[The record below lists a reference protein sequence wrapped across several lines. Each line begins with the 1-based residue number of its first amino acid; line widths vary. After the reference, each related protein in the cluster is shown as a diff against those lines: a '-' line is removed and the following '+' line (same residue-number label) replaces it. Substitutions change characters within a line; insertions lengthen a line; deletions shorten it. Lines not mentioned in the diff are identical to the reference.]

1 MPDNLYDGTVFP
13 VKHVILLG
21 YIIIFST
28 GFGALA
34 ALLVLSMRL
43 KQPFT
48 KRMAVVQ
55 GLFIASLAMVAIY
68 YYLMQVL
75 ELIGPRQA
83 TVEAVFGVIS
93 SLLTMGL
100 YLGLWWIL
108 GIRELQ
114 KGTGNLFLY
123 ARISCLVSAALMV
136 IGMAGSLLSASTL
149 TTSSIWQAFVYLV
162 VAITL
167 SLFGLTLV
175 KAPMKQQHSAY
186 RLLVHGI
193 GYCSLA
199 YVPLSLLELLLSR
212 SLGDTIRPLSLEYLF
227 YLGINVV
234 VLISSLRSLGKDPTS
249 TSAFGPIQ
257 ESTWT
262 RFSLTPRERE
272 MATLIAQGQSNKEIA
287 SNLGISEATVRTHI
301 YNLFQKVGA
310 QSRIDLL
317 NMLHN

>member
-1 MPDNLYDGTVFP
+1 
-13 VKHVILLG
+13 
-21 YIIIFST
+21 
-28 GFGALA
+28 
-34 ALLVLSMRL
+34 
-43 KQPFT
+43 
-48 KRMAVVQ
+48 MAVVQ
-55 GLFIASLAMVAIY
+55 GLFIASLAVVAIY

-83 TVEAVFGVIS
+83 TVETVFGVIS

-114 KGTGNLFLY
+114 KGSGNLFLY
-123 ARISCLVSAALMV
+123 ARISCLVSAVLMV
-136 IGMAGSLLSASTL
+136 SGLIDSLLSTSTL
-149 TTSSIWQAFVYLV
+149 TTSSIWQAFVYIV

-175 KAPMKQQHSAY
+175 KATMKQQHSAY
-186 RLLVHGI
+186 RFLVHGI

-212 SLGDTIRPLSLEYLF
+212 SLGETLRPLSLEYLF

-234 VLISSLRSLGKDPTS
+234 VLIASLRSLAKDPTS

-301 YNLFQKVGA
+301 YNLFQKAGA

-317 NMLHN
+317 NMLHD

>member
-1 MPDNLYDGTVFP
+1 M
-13 VKHVILLG
+13 KHLILLS

-34 ALLVLSMRL
+34 ALLVLSVRL
-43 KQPFT
+43 KHPFI

-55 GLFIASLAMVAIY
+55 GLFIASLAVVAIY

-75 ELIGPRQA
+75 ELVGPRQA
-83 TVEAVFGVIS
+83 TVEIVFGVIS

-114 KGTGNLFLY
+114 KGSGNLFLY
-123 ARISCLVSAALMV
+123 ARISCLISAALMV
-136 IGMAGSLLSASTL
+136 IGMAGPLLSIGTL

-175 KAPMKQQHSAY
+175 KATMKQQHSAY
-186 RLLVHGI
+186 RFLVHGI

-212 SLGDTIRPLSLEYLF
+212 SLGDTLRPLSLEYLF

-317 NMLHN
+317 NMLHD

>member
-1 MPDNLYDGTVFP
+1 MPDNLYDVTVFP
-13 VKHVILLG
+13 VKHVILLS

-55 GLFIASLAMVAIY
+55 GLFIASLALVAIY

-75 ELIGPRQA
+75 ELVGPRQA
-83 TVEAVFGVIS
+83 TVETVFGVIS

-100 YLGLWWIL
+100 YLGMWWIL

-136 IGMAGSLLSASTL
+136 IGMAGSLFSTSTL

-175 KAPMKQQHSAY
+175 KTPMKQQHNAY

-193 GYCSLA
+193 GYCALA
-199 YVPLSLLELLLSR
+199 YVPLSILELLLSR
-212 SLGDTIRPLSLEYLF
+212 SLGDTLRPLSLEYLF

-234 VLISSLRSLGKDPTS
+234 VLVSSIRSLAKDPTT

-257 ESTWT
+257 ESTWS

-317 NMLHN
+317 NMLHD

>member
-1 MPDNLYDGTVFP
+1 M
-13 VKHVILLG
+13 KHLILLS

-34 ALLVLSMRL
+34 VLLMLSVRL

-48 KRMAVVQ
+48 KCMAVVQ
-55 GLFIASLAMVAIY
+55 GLFIASLAVVAIY

-75 ELIGPRQA
+75 ELIGPRQT

-114 KGTGNLFLY
+114 KGSGNLFLY
-123 ARISCLVSAALMV
+123 ARISCFVSAVLMV
-136 IGMAGSLLSASTL
+136 IGMAGSLLSTSTL
-149 TTSSIWQAFVYLV
+149 TTSSIWQAFVYIV

-167 SLFGLTLV
+167 SLFALTLV
-175 KAPMKQQHSAY
+175 KATMKQQHSAY
-186 RLLVHGI
+186 RFLVHGI
-193 GYCSLA
+193 GYSSLA

-212 SLGDTIRPLSLEYLF
+212 SLGETLRPLSLEYLF

-287 SNLGISEATVRTHI
+287 RNLGISEATVRTHI

-317 NMLHN
+317 NMLHD

>member
-1 MPDNLYDGTVFP
+1 
-13 VKHVILLG
+13 
-21 YIIIFST
+21 
-28 GFGALA
+28 
-34 ALLVLSMRL
+34 
-43 KQPFT
+43 
-48 KRMAVVQ
+48 MAVVQ
-55 GLFIASLAMVAIY
+55 GLFIASLAVVAIY

-75 ELIGPRQA
+75 ELVGPRQA
-83 TVEAVFGVIS
+83 TVETVFGVIS

-114 KGTGNLFLY
+114 KGSGNLFLY

-136 IGMAGSLLSASTL
+136 IGMAGSLLSIGTL
-149 TTSSIWQAFVYLV
+149 TTSNIWQAFVYLV

-175 KAPMKQQHSAY
+175 KATMKQQHSAY

-199 YVPLSLLELLLSR
+199 YVPLSLLELILSR
-212 SLGDTIRPLSLEYLF
+212 SLGDTLHPLSLEYLF

-317 NMLHN
+317 NMLHD